1 MKKLIIAVAVVL
13 TAGLMTSCGNSE
25 KCYKIQATS
34 GENVVTTYVWG
45 TKADVDVAKEKLS
58 ATMTLIGADV
68 KFTTNAVSKSQ
79 EDCK

>member
-25 KCYKIQATS
+25 KCYQIKATS
-34 GENVVTTYVWG
+34 GENVVTSYVWG

-68 KFTTNAVSKSQ
+68 KFTTKAVSKSQ